1 MGRTIYRLR
10 RKALID
16 AVLEQR
22 NVGGNDFPPRLGTNP
37 GLALSAGTFCPLSE
51 EFDVSDREVSP
62 KRGDFG
68 P

>member
-1 MGRTIYRLR
+1 MERTIYRLR

-22 NVGGNDFPPRLGTNP
+22 NVGGDDFPARWGANP
-37 GLALSAGTFCPLSE
+37 GLALSAGTFCPLSK
-51 EFDVSDREVSP
+51 EFDVSDCEVSP
-62 KRGDFG
+62 KRSDFG